1 MTEMK
6 LPVIDSFEALKS
18 QLAGEGLPF
27 REVDGE
33 QALSLPTRLGDVD
46 SVLHLRWEPTP
57 GVVQFIQ
64 PLPLTIPPATRGEVG
79 QALHRINLKLAIQGF
94 TFDEE
99 DGNVA
104 FRTQIVLAADQG
116 VVPGLIGLM
125 IRSSIETA
133 STHLPGI
140 RAIAGS

>member
-1 MTEMK
+1 MTDVK
-6 LPVIDSFEALKS
+6 LPAIDSFEALKS
-18 QLAGEGLPF
+18 QLAKEGLPF
-27 REVDGE
+27 READGE
-33 QALSLPTRLGDVD
+33 QALSLPTRLGDAD
-46 SVLHLRWEPTP
+46 SILHLRWEPTP
-57 GVVQFIQ
+57 GVVQFLQ
-64 PLPLTIPPATRGEVG
+64 PLPLTVPPATKGEVG

-104 FRTQIVLAADQG
+104 FRTQVILTANQG
-116 VVPGLIGLM
+116 LVPGMIGLM

>member
-1 MTEMK
+1 MTATNM
-6 LPVIDSFEALKS
+6 PVIESFEALKS

-27 REVDGE
+27 REVDDE

-46 SVLHLRWEPTP
+46 SLLHLRWEPTP

-64 PLPLTIPPATRGEVG
+64 PLPLTIPLETRQEVG

-99 DGNVA
+99 DGHVA
-104 FRTQIVLAADQG
+104 FRTQVVLAADQG
-116 VVPGLIGLM
+116 LLPGMIGLM
-125 IRSSIETA
+125 IRTAIETA
-133 STHLPGI
+133 NTHLPGL
-140 RAIAGS
+140 RAIAKS

>member
-1 MTEMK
+1 MTETK

-33 QALSLPTRLGDVD
+33 RALSLPTRLGDAD
-46 SVLHLRWEPTP
+46 SILHIRWEPTP

-64 PLPLTIPPATRGEVG
+64 PLPLKVPPATKPEVG
-79 QALHRINLKLAIQGF
+79 HALHRINLKLAIQGF

-104 FRTQIVLAADQG
+104 FRTQVVLSADQG
-116 VVPGLIGLM
+116 LVPGMIGLL

>member
-1 MTEMK
+1 MTETE
-6 LPVIDSFEALKS
+6 LPRIDSFDALKS
-18 QLAGEGLPF
+18 QLAKEGLPF
-27 REVDGE
+27 RKVDGE
-33 QALSLPTRLGDVD
+33 QALSLPTRLGDAD
-46 SVLHLRWEPTP
+46 SILHLRWEPTP

-64 PLPLTIPPATRGEVG
+64 PLPLTVPPATRVEVG

-94 TFDEE
+94 TLD
-99 DGNVA
+99 DQSGHVA
-104 FRTQIVLAADQG
+104 FRTQTLLAAGTG
-116 VVPGLIGLM
+116 VLPGMIGLM

>member
-1 MTEMK
+1 VTETE
-6 LPVIDSFEALKS
+6 LPTIDSFEALKS
-18 QLAGEGLPF
+18 QLAKEGLPF

-33 QALSLPTRLGDVD
+33 QALSLPTRLGDTD

-64 PLPLTIPPATRGEVG
+64 PLPLTVPPATRVEVG

-94 TFDEE
+94 TMD
-99 DGNVA
+99 DQSGHVA
-104 FRTQIVLAADQG
+104 LRTQALLSIGQG
-116 VVPGLIGLM
+116 LLPGMIGVM

-140 RAIAGS
+140 RAIAES

>member
-1 MTEMK
+1 MTETE
-6 LPVIDSFEALKS
+6 LQVIDSFEALKS
-18 QLAGEGLPF
+18 QLAKEGLPF
-27 REVDGE
+27 RKVDGE
-33 QALSLPTRLGDVD
+33 QALSLPTRLGDTD

-64 PLPLTIPPATRGEVG
+64 PLPLTVPPATRVEVG

-94 TFDEE
+94 TLD
-99 DGNVA
+99 DQSGNVA
-104 FRTQIVLAADQG
+104 FRTQTLLAASNG
-116 VVPGLIGLM
+116 VLPGMIGLM

>member
-1 MTEMK
+1 MTETE
-6 LPVIDSFEALKS
+6 LPTIDSFAALKS
-18 QLAGEGLPF
+18 QLAKESLPF

-33 QALSLPTRLGDVD
+33 QALSLPTRLGDTD

-64 PLPLTIPPATRGEVG
+64 PLPLTIQPATRAEVG
-79 QALHRINLKLAIQGF
+79 QALHRINLTLAIQGF
-94 TFDEE
+94 TLDEQS
-99 DGNVA
+99 GNVA
-104 FRTQIVLAADQG
+104 FRTQALLSIGQG
-116 VVPGLIGLM
+116 LLPGMIGLM